1 MQKEIQSDQAPA
13 PIGPYSQAI
22 AFNNMIFTSGQI
34 AIDPL
39 SGQLFEGEI
48 EAEAALVLDNLKA
61 VLGAGGS
68 NLKQVLK
75 CTIFIKDMSLFSRI
89 NEVYAQ
95 YFSVDPA
102 PARETVEVCELP
114 KGANIEI
121 SAIAYTS

>member
-1 MQKEIQSDQAPA
+1 MQKEIQSEQAPT

-22 AFNNMIFTSGQI
+22 SFQNLIFTSGQI

-48 EAEAALVLDNLKA
+48 EAETALVLDNLKA
-61 VLGAGGS
+61 LVEAGGS

-75 CTIFIKDMSLFSRI
+75 CSIFIKDMGLFSRI
-89 NEVYAQ
+89 NEVYAS
-95 YFSVDPA
+95 YFKSDPA
-102 PARETVEVCELP
+102 PARETVQVSELP

-121 SAIAYTS
+121 SCIAYRL

>member
-1 MQKEIQSDQAPA
+1 MQEEIHSEQAPA

-22 AFNNMIFTSGQI
+22 AFQNLIFTSGQI

-48 EAEAALVLDNLKA
+48 EAETALVLDNLKA
-61 VLGAGGS
+61 VLGEGGAG
-68 NLKQVLK
+68 LHQVLK

-89 NEVYAQ
+89 NEVYAT
-95 YFSVDPA
+95 YFKSEPA
-102 PARETVEVCELP
+102 PARETVQVSELP

-121 SAIAYTS
+121 SAIAYRG

>member
-22 AFNNMIFTSGQI
+22 AFSNMIFTSGQI

-48 EAEAALVLDNLKA
+48 EAETALVLDNLKA
-61 VLGAGGS
+61 VLSAGDS
-68 NLKQVLK
+68 NLRQVLK

-95 YFSVDPA
+95 YFANDPA
-102 PARETVEVCELP
+102 PARETVQVSELP